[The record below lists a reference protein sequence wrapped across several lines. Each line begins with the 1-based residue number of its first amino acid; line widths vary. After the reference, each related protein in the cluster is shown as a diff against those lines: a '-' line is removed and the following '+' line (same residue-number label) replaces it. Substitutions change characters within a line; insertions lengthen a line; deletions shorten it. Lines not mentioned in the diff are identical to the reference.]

1 MNITK
6 NTLQA
11 YLDGKLSEEEN
22 LQVQLYLASHM
33 EDPMVQEL
41 LEGQFDSDRNEADV
55 NAVRALVSTR
65 RRLGM
70 DTDRRPVY
78 WLAAAIL
85 ALLLA
90 IPTSL
95 SIGYKLHRDPAPV
108 AWQELMVPITDTRE
122 VQLPDGTHLVLNS
135 GSRVTWPTAFDGD
148 KREIFLDGEVMASV
162 AKDPQRP
169 FIIHSGDVDVKV
181 HGTTFD
187 LKSYRDATML
197 EVVLL
202 EGSVSLDL
210 PSQEGRREV
219 RLTPGDIVQFD
230 RYSGGVSMGR
240 VVPETFKTFADN
252 RSFSFINTPLKDI
265 AADLERSFG
274 TPIVVAD
281 SKVASQRFLAFFTN
295 GEDLDQILRLLSRNG
310 NLRVARSDGTVYLY
324 GKK

>member
-1 MNITK
+1 MDIARNK
-6 NTLQA
+6 LQA

-22 LQVQLYLASHM
+22 LQVQIFLAGHM

-41 LEGQFDSDRNEADV
+41 LISQFDSYRNEADES
-55 NAVRALVSTR
+55 AVRSLVSTR
-65 RRLGM
+65 RKLGM
-70 DTDRRPVY
+70 DKDRRSVF
-78 WLAAAIL
+78 WLAAAVM

-95 SIGYKLHRDPAPV
+95 SIGYKLHKEPAPV
-108 AWQELMVPITDTRE
+108 AWQELTVPIAETRE
-122 VQLPDGTHLVLNS
+122 VQLPDGTRLMLNA
-135 GSRVTWPTAFDGD
+135 GSRVTWPDAFNGD

-169 FIIHSGDVDVKV
+169 FIIHSGDVDVRV

-187 LKSYRDATML
+187 LKAYRDATML

-202 EGSVSLDL
+202 QGSVSLEL
-210 PSQEGRREV
+210 PSEEGRREV
-219 RLTPGDIVQFD
+219 SLTPGDIVQLD
-230 RYSGGVSMGR
+230 RRSGGVSMGK
-240 VVPETFKTFADN
+240 VVPENYKTFAGN
-252 RSFSFINTPLKDI
+252 RSFSFINTPLEDI
-265 AADLERSFG
+265 ASDLARSFG

-295 GEDLDQILRLLSRNG
+295 GEDLDQILRLLARNG
-310 NLRVARSDGTVYLY
+310 NLRVVRSDGKVYLY